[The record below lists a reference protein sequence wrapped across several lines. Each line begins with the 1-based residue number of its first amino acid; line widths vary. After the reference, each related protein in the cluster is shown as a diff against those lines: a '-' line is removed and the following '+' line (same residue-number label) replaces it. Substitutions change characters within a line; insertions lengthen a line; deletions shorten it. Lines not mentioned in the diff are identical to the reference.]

1 MTGAAV
7 TAQEDGSPTGILPE
21 RVAQLHQRLARAA
34 LGGSEAARQKHL
46 ARGRLLPRDRVARL
60 VDAGTPFLE
69 IAPLAALGLYD
80 DEVPGAGLIT
90 GVGRVS
96 GRDCVVVCNDPTVKG
111 GTYYPLTV
119 RKHLR
124 AQEVAARNRLPCIYL
139 VDSGGANL
147 PNQDQ
152 MFPDRDHFGRI
163 FYNQANMSAQG
174 LAQIAVV
181 MGPCAGGGAYLP
193 AMSDENIIVAG
204 GGAIFLGGPALVR
217 AATGE
222 QVTTEDLG
230 GGDVHTRL
238 SGVADHLARDDS
250 HAIELARSCVAR
262 LGPGALAARSALPPR
277 EPVHALRGLA
287 SQLTDDGLDVRQIV
301 QHIVDGGALEEFK
314 ARFGPSLA
322 CCFSTIHSVPAGIV
336 ASNGALDGNA
346 AAKGAHFVELCCQ
359 RGMALVFLHHT
370 AGLAANQPDDGLT
383 RRCAQLAASIATAQV
398 PKFTVIM
405 GRSRGAAHHA
415 LCGRAADPNFL
426 WAWPDA
432 SVRLGDDE
440 AAEPDDAYRATARLW
455 DDGIIDPADTR
466 HLLGMG
472 LRISLNA
479 PVPPSRFGVL
489 RF

>member
-1 MTGAAV
+1 MTCAAL
-7 TAQEDGSPTGILPE
+7 TAQEEGLPANALPE
-21 RVAQLHQRLARAA
+21 RVAQLQERLARIA
-34 LGGSEAARQKHL
+34 LGGSEAARRKHL

-60 VDAGTPFLE
+60 LDAGTPFLE
-69 IAPLAALGLYD
+69 IAPLAALGLYG
-80 DEVPGAGLIT
+80 DEVPGAGLIA

-163 FYNQANMSAQG
+163 FFNQANMSAQG

-181 MGPCAGGGAYLP
+181 MGPCTGGGAYLP

-204 GGAIFLGGPALVR
+204 SGAIFLGSPSLVK

-222 QVTTEDLG
+222 DVTTEALG

-238 SGVADHLARDDS
+238 SGVADHLARDDG
-250 HAIELARSCVAR
+250 HAVELARRCVAR
-262 LGPGALAARSALPPR
+262 LGTCSPMQSGESPAR
-277 EPVHALRGLA
+277 EPVHALRELA
-287 SQLTDDGLDVRQIV
+287 GQLMDDNLDVRVIV
-301 QHIVDGGALEEFK
+301 EHIVDGGELEEFK
-314 ARFGPSLA
+314 ARFGPSLVCGFA
-322 CCFSTIHSVPAGIV
+322 AIHGVPAGII
-336 ASNGALDGNA
+336 ANNGPLDGDA

-370 AGLAANQPDDGLT
+370 EGLAVNQPDDGLT
-383 RRCAQLAASIATAQV
+383 RRCAQLAATVSTARV
-398 PKFTVIM
+398 PKFAVIM
-405 GRSRGAAHHA
+405 GRSRGVAHHA
-415 LCGRAADPNFL
+415 LCGRASDPNFL
-426 WAWPDA
+426 WAWPEA

-440 AAEPDDAYRATARLW
+440 PAEPDDAYRATARLW

-466 HLLGMG
+466 YMLGLS

-489 RF
+489 RL

>member
-1 MTGAAV
+1 
-7 TAQEDGSPTGILPE
+7 
-21 RVAQLHQRLARAA
+21 
-34 LGGSEAARQKHL
+34 
-46 ARGRLLPRDRVARL
+46 LLR
-60 VDAGTPFLE
+60 
-69 IAPLAALGLYD
+69 IAPSQDFTESTPIALLATHTFGRGVQQVGRA
-80 DEVPGAGLIT
+80 

-119 RKHLR
+119 GKHLR
-124 AQEVAARNRLPCIYL
+124 AQEVAARNQLPCIYL

-181 MGPCAGGGAYLP
+181 MGPCTGGGAYLP
-193 AMSDENIIVAG
+193 AMRDENIIVAG
-204 GGAIFLGGPALVR
+204 GGAIFLASPALVK
-217 AATGE
+217 AATDE
-222 QVTTEDLG
+222 AVTTEALG
-230 GGDVHTRL
+230 GGDLHTRL
-238 SGVADHLARDDS
+238 SGVADHLARDDG
-250 HAIELARSCVAR
+250 HAIGLGRRWVAR
-262 LGPGALAARSALPPR
+262 LGADSPMPSGDSPPR
-277 EPVHALRGLA
+277 YPVHALRALA
-287 SQLTDDGLDVRQIV
+287 GQLMDDDLDVREIV
-301 QHIVDGGALEEFK
+301 EHIVDGGALEEFK
-314 ARFGPSLA
+314 ARFGSALVCGFA
-322 CCFSTIHSVPAGIV
+322 AIHGVAAGII
-336 ASNGALDGNA
+336 ANNGPLDGDA
-346 AAKGAHFVELCCQ
+346 AAKGSHFVELCCQ

-370 AGLAANQPDDGLT
+370 SGLAANLPDDGLT
-383 RRCAQLAASIATAQV
+383 RRCAQLAATVATAQV

-415 LCGRAADPNFL
+415 LCWRASDPNFL
-426 WAWPDA
+426 WAWPDS

-440 AAEPDDAYRATARLW
+440 PAGPDDAYRATARLW

-466 HLLGMG
+466 YMLGLG

-489 RF
+489 RL